1 MQQYDF
7 ETVKLGLGSGPEHVL
22 SARRQAQHE
31 AHKQWE
37 IDIKKRTAIRLRTVI
52 ADLGQEIANLDIS
65 IASELALARVRDRAH
80 FAYPIS
86 VRMMQ
91 ARREN
96 LKASVAALSD
106 RLWLIDLPRE
116 DSRRLTHVKALES
129 MRHGD
134 TGGVT

>member
-7 ETVKLGLGSGPEHVL
+7 ETVKLGLGSGPERLL
-22 SARRQAQHE
+22 SARRQAKHE
-31 AHKQWE
+31 AHRQWE

-96 LKASVAALSD
+96 LEASVAALSD
-106 RLWLIDLPRE
+106 RLSLIDLPRE

-129 MRHGD
+129 MWHGD